1 MYSRALESWSIRQI
15 LMKRHYP
22 AGRPGGGLEP
32 PGARVEGVRGDT
44 LPVGGAGGTGKSPA
58 IADDPDDGRYATLIA
73 FCA

>member
-1 MYSRALESWSIRQI
+1 MYSRAPESWRNWQI
-15 LMKRHYP
+15 LMMRPHQ

>member
-1 MYSRALESWSIRQI
+1 
-15 LMKRHYP
+15 MKRHYP

-58 IADDPDDGRYATLIA
+58 VADDLNDVRTFIRL
-73 FCA
+73 